1 MTAQLKV
8 FPGADQRRDQLIHE
22 SKRLTGIFC
31 RECGFKPLPYMAR
44 EFARYLAMGYEV
56 DMLEEVIR
64 QTAIAPRPSYA
75 YLNAIMR
82 NHYDEHTLSEFLH
95 HDRQSEMSIE
105 LEKAIDALSDE
116 ELDDLLGAFP
126 LKPLSRENQ
135 IQGAGG

>member
-64 QTAIAPRPSYA
+64 ITSWAPRPTFA
-75 YLNAIMR
+75 YLAAIMR
-82 NHYDEHTLSEFLH
+82 NHFDDHTLSEFH
-95 HDRQSEMSIE
+95 RHDRRDEYNPDLERFLDSIP
-105 LEKAIDALSDE
+105 DE
-116 ELDDLLGAFP
+116 ELDEILGVLP
-126 LKPLSRENQ
+126 LKPYPGKNQ
-135 IQGAGG
+135 KHQEEG